1 VGDALVIG
9 YFVSVDPGSATKRV
23 VLGFGSGGAE
33 LKTVARGYLATPEGL
48 RALGSGD
55 VEAGSGKLPGG
66 AVPLVVTVATAN
78 PLGLA
83 VSGAAKTY
91 GEVSGSE
98 TIEGAARRTAH
109 EFAEKIQL
117 TAERQG
123 WI

>member
-1 VGDALVIG
+1 MKAVVTG
-9 YFVSVDPGSATKRV
+9 YR
-23 VLGFGSGGAE
+23 
-33 LKTVARGYLATPEGL
+33 ATPQGL
-48 RALGSGD
+48 RALGSGE

-66 AVPLVVTVATAN
+66 AVPLVITVATAN

-83 VSGAAKTY
+83 VAGAAKTY

-98 TIEGAARRTAH
+98 TIEGAARRTAR
-109 EFAEKIQL
+109 EIAEKIQL

>member
-1 VGDALVIG
+1 VA
-9 YFVSVDPGSATKRV
+9 
-23 VLGFGSGGAE
+23 LGFGSGGAE
-33 LKTVARGYLATPEGL
+33 LKTVVKGYLMTAQDM

-55 VEAGSGKLPGG
+55 VEAGSGKMPGG

-83 VSGAAKTY
+83 VSGGVKGY
-91 GEVSGSE
+91 GEISGSE

-109 EFAEKIQL
+109 EIAEKIQL
-117 TAERQG
+117 QAERQG